1 MAKTYNRLEI
11 DVNKKPT
18 DIMVQAVQAD
28 SNSRYLDVTLF
39 SNGVPLNLTGHE
51 VRIFMKKPEN
61 GGEIWNNGEITDAA
75 AGRCQFLMTTEA
87 LAKMGHLQTQISV
100 WKDNREI
107 LSTQIFEVYVT
118 KSLLSD
124 SAVESSNE
132 YGALVVLFQNLYEAH
147 ALMTSM
153 VNSFGSKGAISTA
166 RDIGTF
172 WQALEYIAKYAD
184 TDLKGKLDEA
194 IAKSSTKG
202 VLDLIGTAGDTG
214 NATLFGLLK
223 EVEKSSRKICK
234 ASNTVLAT
242 IINAETAGLNNAAIE
257 KRMLIVGFSGIV
269 RLKYSIK
276 GTYNTRNTVTIYK
289 DNFYIK
295 ESSAVGAAVRVA
307 QNEYTYTDY
316 TTAYVDIPVKDGD
329 ILRFSYLSS
338 LSGQS
343 VYCNLLTVC
352 GTLSDAAVAV
362 VAL

>member
-39 SNGVPLNLTGHE
+39 SNGVPLDLTGHE

-107 LSTQIFEVYVT
+107 LSTQIFEVNVT

-124 SAVESSNE
+124 SAVEASNE

-153 VNSFGSKGAISTA
+153 VNSFGSKGAISAA
-166 RDIGTF
+166 RNIGTF

-214 NATLFGLLK
+214 NATLFGFLK
-223 EVEKSSRKICK
+223 S
-234 ASNTVLAT
+234 
-242 IINAETAGLNNAAIE
+242 
-257 KRMLIVGFSGIV
+257 
-269 RLKYSIK
+269 
-276 GTYNTRNTVTIYK
+276 
-289 DNFYIK
+289 
-295 ESSAVGAAVRVA
+295 GAAAVKVFKSWNR
-307 QNEYTYTDY
+307 YTYTNAASTSSGTISIQTVDPSKCIILVDNNIRTFPGNSGNRKY
-316 TTAYVDIPVKDGD
+316 TYQLTSNQITITHDS
-329 ILRFSYLSS
+329 FSSANYFGL
-338 LSGQS
+338 
-343 VYCNLLTVC
+343 VFTV
-352 GTLSDAAVAV
+352 LE
-362 VAL
+362 LY